1 MSERHAAERSARG
14 AAPEREATL
23 GPVLLQHLYGALRG
37 LRLYSSANQAL
48 REHLQQLLASISAL
62 MDDEVTLLG
71 MGEHFFL
78 TDVRLKPDPASVG
91 LWRSLIAELEGRGLG
106 GLRFTPGLSE
116 PELESFLRSLLVVRD
131 AAGSAALAEELA
143 RAGVLHA
150 VPVRLSEM
158 ASQAPGG
165 DGTPEDA
172 RGAGEGME
180 GERARAARDFDN
192 ALRGTR
198 SLVLRAAQTG
208 RPALQLA
215 RRLVQPIVDSVLKN
229 ELSIVGLTALKDH
242 DEYTYAHC
250 VNVSVLSIS
259 IGQKLGL
266 PRPALANLG
275 VAALMHDLGKLMVPA
290 DVLQKPGRLTP
301 EELELV
307 QLHPLHGVR
316 MICRLRGLMPLTL
329 DCMRV
334 AFQHHMNADYSGYPR
349 VAGGGGQAV
358 FSRIVTVADLFDA
371 LTAHR
376 AYRARPFT
384 GFEALRA
391 LVNRK
396 RQHLDPGATWALVRT
411 VGCYP
416 AGTAMITES
425 DHVVLSLS
433 PNPDDLGRPHCRVL
447 LRPDLSVP
455 EPASPELW
463 EPMPVTEKVARVL
476 TPEEFTVDTKL
487 LLAA

>member
-1 MSERHAAERSARG
+1 
-14 AAPEREATL
+14 
-23 GPVLLQHLYGALRG
+23 
-37 LRLYSSANQAL
+37 
-48 REHLQQLLASISAL
+48 
-62 MDDEVTLLG
+62 
-71 MGEHFFL
+71 
-78 TDVRLKPDPASVG
+78 
-91 LWRSLIAELEGRGLG
+91 
-106 GLRFTPGLSE
+106 
-116 PELESFLRSLLVVRD
+116 
-131 AAGSAALAEELA
+131 
-143 RAGVLHA
+143 
-150 VPVRLSEM
+150 
-158 ASQAPGG
+158 
-165 DGTPEDA
+165 
-172 RGAGEGME
+172 ME

-192 ALRGTR
+192 ALQGTR

-334 AFQHHMNADYSGYPR
+334 AFQHHMNTDYSGYPR

-371 LTAHR
+371 LTSHR

-391 LVNRK
+391 LVNRR

-411 VGCYP
+411 VGRYP
-416 AGTAMITES
+416 AGTAMITET

-476 TPEEFTVDTKL
+476 TPEEFTVDPKL